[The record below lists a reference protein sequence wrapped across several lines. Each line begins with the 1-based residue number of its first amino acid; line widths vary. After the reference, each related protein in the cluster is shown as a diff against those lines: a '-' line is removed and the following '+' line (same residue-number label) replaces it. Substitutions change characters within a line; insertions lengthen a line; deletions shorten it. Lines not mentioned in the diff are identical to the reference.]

1 MNICSCKWQLI
12 N

>member
-1 MNICSCKWQLI
+1 MNICS